1 MLYYQI
7 YIMTKNR
14 PGETE
19 FCAENKNLSYI
30 VDSQNSTQV
39 QITQTY
45 VEQADSSVTL
55 KVENEPDVD
64 APINLVK
71 GKRCEDSLPELTRS
85 LVKYPDGNHPSV
97 SSHSIHGNTLQGDDD
112 LTIGL
117 VQKNVTES
125 LPSKTA
131 DVHIN
136 TEMKQV
142 QGGYESLQTKCPKL
156 SEEELQSD
164 CNNIGQQVSLNPA
177 TNLGG
182 MLAKQLV
189 SPLRCNLNSRPAE
202 AELRKNFGE
211 IGRKENPM
219 YLLPTSAKVS
229 SITVPSPLLSSAA
242 NVPSTSQSRSHTTI
256 NETSPNQSPCSASTV
271 DLATATRVV
280 ISAAIRNASAVL
292 EEEEH
297 SNANS
302 NIIVISDQQTRNV
315 ETAGNNVQLR
325 FKKMRKRGLI
335 F

>member
-1 MLYYQI
+1 
-7 YIMTKNR
+7 MTKNR
-14 PGETE
+14 PGEIE
-19 FCAENKNLSYI
+19 FCAEKKNLSHI

-39 QITQTY
+39 QITQSY
-45 VEQADSSVTL
+45 VEQADSSATL
-55 KVENEPDVD
+55 KVNNEPDLD

-71 GKRCEDSLPELTRS
+71 GNRCKDSPPESTRS
-85 LVKYPDGNHPSV
+85 LANSQEGDLPGVL
-97 SSHSIHGNTLQGDDD
+97 SHSIHVNTSGGDNDF
-112 LTIGL
+112 TIGL
-117 VQKNVTES
+117 VHKNVTES

-136 TEMKQV
+136 AEMKQV
-142 QGGYESLQTKCPKL
+142 QGDDESLQIKCPKL
-156 SEEELQSD
+156 TEEEFQSD
-164 CNNIGQQVSLNPA
+164 CNNISQQVSLNPT

-202 AELRKNFGE
+202 AELKRNFGE
-211 IGRKENPM
+211 FGRRENPM

-229 SITVPSPLLSSAA
+229 SITVPSPLLSAAA
-242 NVPSTSQSRSHTTI
+242 NVPSTSQSRSHTII

-297 SNANS
+297 SNATS

-315 ETAGNNVQLR
+315 ETAGNNVHIR
-325 FKKMRKRGLI
+325 FSKSCGVGVGWV
-335 F
+335 